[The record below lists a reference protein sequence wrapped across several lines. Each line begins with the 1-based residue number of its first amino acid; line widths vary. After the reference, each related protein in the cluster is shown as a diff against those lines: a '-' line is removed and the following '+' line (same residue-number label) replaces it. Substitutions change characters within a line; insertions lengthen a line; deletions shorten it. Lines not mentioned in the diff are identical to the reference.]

1 MLHLP
6 SGFLGLLIGDIPVLL
21 ATFVVQQRCSE
32 LGSVELRPVD
42 DDGALSDLVQFGRD
56 PPWSSDLVGHINDSC
71 YGTGLLVCY
80 IPSILVDH
88 TNTHLY
94 HAWVDDQ

>member
-6 SGFLGLLIGDIPVLL
+6 SGFLGLFIGDILH
-21 ATFVVQQRCSE
+21 ATFVVQRRCSE

-42 DDGALSDLVQFGRD
+42 VEGALSDLVLFGSG
-56 PPWSSDLVGHINDSC
+56 PPWSRDLVGHINDSC

-80 IPSILVDH
+80 ITSILLDH